1 MSKEIL
7 KGIFEENIAPVREDI
22 TFEGWVDKIK
32 DNEEYKVGLFENYVQ
47 PSMPDATFE
56 DFNAETFGL
65 GKVEAPLGGAQSA
78 ESVSPTESVSSEFE
92 VGPPGVEPKGAPVA
106 EAAALVGEGEPT
118 MMGQELD
125 PYTIVEEDD
134 RNFFERLF
142 GEERYRRVTE
152 RAVETVPALTRL
164 FGKAAAKD
172 VQEEVS
178 DLGRAMESD
187 PEFVVKASQSGL
199 FTTNNLATYLS
210 QEAVGDKKGAEE
222 INMFLEKGAEGK
234 TTQFQRFKT
243 LYAPIEKERNEAIQK
258 ELLSNR
264 DYVALRGKID
274 AEFNRQRIGVDEKY
288 DFKALMGEE
297 FKVGE
302 KELLDKY
309 ESATLALPMQLETKA
324 NELKFEYQAKVN
336 GGQISVDEANA
347 GLRRDLDAYGA
358 ELQKQNDKALEE
370 YNSGVTALAERLEK
384 GVKDKPE
391 FKAYMDELN
400 ELRNG
405 VVESFSDDYQKIQQS
420 VFNNVAPKYNSKIEA
435 AITNSMRGETPLL
448 DKSGVKGDIAK
459 IVNNRGWDYLAF
471 DQKRAALDTMFG
483 TALSK
488 LKRSGV
494 EINDGVV
501 ANLRAEFDDAFM
513 DRAYFTKKGT
523 PSLFMVKTRAI
534 EEAERLDE
542 MLKEREAKTG
552 TKTYT
557 SGIYGSEF
565 GVGGK
570 GYDDTDVQ
578 ELRLAREKLQ
588 EIIDMPETMSD
599 SEWSNFWNGLTSG
612 QFIDY
617 LPFVSGLK
625 NLSGTLALY
634 RAVGKDTESARYLKN
649 AEALNSTY
657 QNMYEVNNIASD
669 WYKAGKGT
677 AQSLP
682 FMMEFAATAGVG
694 SGVRLGTEKVVV
706 KLLGKQAETVVGKSL
721 KVLAGTLISSL
732 AQTTLN
738 PQRYVD
744 ETLKRM
750 TPQMTMAFSPEGDD
764 LVAMLDSSDVEGG
777 FEAAL
782 KGFGVTASEY
792 FSEGLGFAGA
802 RAMKAVGSKMLQNE
816 FLKRAYVGWYMSK
829 FNFDTPTAFK
839 KIAEMGGWNGFLME
853 FGEELANIPLTN
865 LITGDAK
872 VMEGIIKDGEL
883 DTENLADVART
894 LLPISLAG
902 GAVSLSSLAIRK
914 IVPEGVTVAYMDA
927 NNQEVTET
935 INKGVWD
942 AVTEVMKSPANV
954 RDFIANEL
962 PKLKVEGKGRAIVTS
977 MLERAAIEF
986 DRGIVGAGTRQIA
999 EATSPTEV
1007 TFEPIPETAEA
1018 PKVEI
1023 IAKRRQ
1029 KLNRDRTKL
1038 VPTGGFDYFAK
1049 VGDKEVRLSDAEYK
1063 AYKESGVL
1071 PESVSAVEVAP
1082 EVEGEAVAPE
1092 VEAPEVPALRD
1103 VESTAKA
1110 LDEIKEFKAESD
1122 RYFEYVPIEEIEKY
1136 KEFDRATEKKWGSAD
1151 DTLEKLIDDIRKNGI
1166 KNPITLQV
1174 DGKGNAL
1181 VVEGNTRLAAAK
1193 QLGIK
1198 NIPVRIVSGE
1208 FGSINKDKTKKIG
1221 RRRDIGEMKVF
1232 YPNVNILNQE
1242 NSAASFGFSSI
1253 TNTKNISE
1261 AYHKA
1266 KEDGKNSKLVSAV
1279 EELLG
1284 KSAQTPETAEG
1295 QPAEVVSPEVAEA
1308 LSTEDATRIALESLE
1323 VLPEGIESAEE
1334 GARIYHEAIGKEER
1348 TEAEDAV
1355 VMAVEDAVIGGA
1367 VAPEVEV
1374 AEAVETAE
1382 TPKPAEGKEPSDAQ
1396 METKIEEVS
1405 TITQIRP
1412 KNLRDLYKVNR
1423 ELFGQ
1428 NKIKALA
1435 SAIAMDRMVGAMAKR
1450 SGITKAE
1457 MYGRLKFEKAS
1468 EENLPEGVRLQVDA
1482 WHGSPYQFDKFSLEK
1497 IGTGEGAQAF
1507 GWGLYFSDLEGVG
1520 RGYAESLSDR
1530 VYLVDGIEVV
1540 PDKNDDTEFFQTV
1553 GQVARNGFNVTKE
1566 RALSGE
1572 YYSEKAGERILKNLE
1587 KLEGK
1592 DVKIKPTRNLYK
1604 VSLHQG
1610 KTPSEYTWLEW
1621 DNEVPDEQIN
1631 KIVKSLIKE
1640 GKSVTINRIDGVGRM
1655 LKLSSKDANLRFKN
1669 GGEVYNALKNE
1680 LGSDKAASLFL
1691 LENGIDGIKYPA
1703 ESMSRGAT
1711 SDTARGFNYVV
1722 FDESAISI
1730 KEVIK
1735 FQKDANKA
1743 RGAVMV
1749 SLDGQAVV
1757 YALTDP
1763 NVSTPLHEMAH
1774 IFEHYLTSSERNA
1787 VIRNAGTNG
1796 WTTETSEYFARG
1808 FERYLAEGSSPI
1820 AELNKVFAKFREWLV
1835 EIYNG
1840 IVGSDIDIELNPEMR
1855 KLYDTIFGET
1865 AEAPKP
1871 AEGLTSKEKA
1881 EQYKK
1886 EAEEIAKEIR
1896 KKLRGRGGITGITPF
1911 SRAKRLAEVDR
1922 ETFLLV
1928 RKYIYTKVREAIQ
1941 LSKVYTFKDFV
1952 EDMKEN
1958 SKRLFGVQINVADSD
1973 KSIFHSARSRFE
1985 IDDAFAQEILD
1996 LKQDFIFAIAAIPG
2010 RMNMNFQE
2018 FISSNSALVI
2028 GFVNRAESIYGLDD
2042 QAMMLVQEMYQD
2054 ALRAA
2059 ANRAESYTTL
2069 EDVKKFHETKE
2080 ELLALERD
2088 MERARINEEIKRRR
2102 NWLSRNFDRF
2112 KRAFIT
2118 PVKNFNRAF
2127 EYRGGKLSDYR
2138 TSQERDVYSARKYR
2152 MGAST
2157 KANNWYNAIHNKI
2170 YGGLSWFEKV
2180 ELDKYLI
2187 YRRIVEVAEIR
2198 NQRKAEHKKLE
2209 DELAAG
2215 VDAVRKQ
2222 EIKEAMAELEK
2233 VGMDEVKSG
2242 SIMVD
2247 GEKKDYNFTIAKT
2260 FVNDINGRND
2270 ALAIKI
2276 RSRAKMYTDANNE
2289 LLKMRLDA
2297 GLISKEA
2304 YKSMEKRDY
2313 VRRLFVD
2320 ISNTPLDEANYSP
2333 VSKEIKAIK
2342 KGSEDAILEMD
2353 SQALLQINAQITF
2366 DSVAKNKFV
2375 QKVVGWAETKQQQ
2388 YLDKA
2393 LEKFKDARARAERY
2407 LRSSPRPLT
2416 QDEIDRFIK
2425 EQTLFIPLSDDA
2437 KVPSGFTAQK
2447 YFVDGVEKRVAVRND
2462 IANVFQTPSGRGI
2475 NENSLAIK
2483 VISAILLTPIIKAS
2497 AVFVNPAFAIGNF
2510 ALDVIHASMVTRDLY
2525 KSFTFN
2531 LGTILAKA
2539 TGYTAENVY
2548 RKAVKFG
2555 ASLFG
2560 RTARDSKFERLVKD
2574 YFEHGGGMSGLAN
2587 PSSRM
2592 YSDKLSSSALRR
2604 GFGDAKDGIIAVL
2617 DVINSLQAGSEL
2629 ITRVIVY
2636 EAALEKN
2643 IAAYREK
2650 NGVDPVGEDLAL
2662 MKMSAASSAADLID
2676 FREGAEVTKVLD
2688 QTILPFLNAMIQGA
2702 KAEVDFASKNPLLA
2716 AARLAEFGG
2725 MALGVALY
2733 NANSGDEDEKENIVG
2748 YNGISEYIKSN
2759 YFIMMMP
2766 WTKKNERG
2774 EIVRPFISIKLP
2786 AALKATNIMV
2796 TGMVADQGA
2805 ENTIGQ
2811 MVSALEGGY
2820 VPEIG
2825 AVSPTAQIYMA
2836 LSTNKD
2842 AFRKGAPIYRGRPDV
2857 LLTERFNAG
2866 ETKAIYRDLF
2876 GAMYDLI
2883 NEDGENEGVLGFDE
2897 AGPAQWQA
2905 AFEKAISPNNPYY
2918 LGITS
2923 TYAAISSL
2931 YGEENKREVDVLM
2944 DEKFAALNAFRSRV
2958 YREPNSSVQQKNMKD
2973 RKQVDFLRDQKGS
2986 WQKKN
2991 DDAIEFAAKTIRDI
3005 NKLEGNMKNVQID
3018 LFFDREV
3025 FNYISDDQMIKS
3037 AKAQG
3042 IKDIPENVDELQKI
3056 INKEQTRLSLR
3067 LLEEFKPNFV
3077 SKHPALKSYAQSD
3090 DAYFG
3095 LSAEMINKIA
3105 KEYDGARNRRSYL
3118 IALKF
3123 VAGDD
3128 FGNIVQQ
3135 IGAHERDLSVVNGI
3149 TETTSAQKY
3158 KRLYLRYDKRSSKP
3172 ISSESA
3178 INNLI
3183 LLKYLLTNE

>member
-22 TFEGWVDKIK
+22 TFEGWVDKIR

-47 PSMPDATFE
+47 PSMPEATFE
-56 DFNAETFGL
+56 EFNSNAFGSL
-65 GKVEAPLGGAQSA
+65 GKVEAPLAGAQSE
-78 ESVSPTESVSSEFE
+78 ESFSPTESVSSEFE
-92 VGPPGVEPKGAPVA
+92 VGPPAGGTPPGVEPKGAPVA
-106 EAAALVGEGEPT
+106 EAAALVGEVGSEGEPT
-118 MMGQELD
+118 IIGQELD

-152 RAVETVPALTRL
+152 RAVETIPALTRL

-172 VQEEVS
+172 VQEEIN
-178 DLGRAMESD
+178 DLGRAMEAD
-187 PEFVVKASQSGL
+187 PEFVIKASQNGL

-210 QEAVGDKKGAEE
+210 QEAAGDKKGAEE
-222 INMFLEKGAEGK
+222 INMFLEKGATGK
-234 TTQFQRFKT
+234 TTQFERFKT

-274 AEFNRQRIGVDEKY
+274 AEFNSQRVGVDEKY

-302 KELLDKY
+302 KELLGKY

-324 NELKFEYQAKVN
+324 SELKFDYQTKVN
-336 GGQISVDEANA
+336 NGQMGVNEANE
-347 GLRRDLDAYGA
+347 GLKRDLDAYGA
-358 ELQKQNDKALEE
+358 ELQKQSDEALGE
-370 YNSGVTALAERLEK
+370 YNSGVSALAERVQK

-400 ELRNG
+400 DLRNG
-405 VVESFSDDYQKIQQS
+405 VVESFSGDYQKIQQA
-420 VFNNVAPKYNSKIEA
+420 VFNNIAPKYNSKIES
-435 AITNSMRGETPLL
+435 AITNSMKGETPLL
-448 DKSGVKGDIAK
+448 NKSGVKGNIDK
-459 IVNNRGWDYLAF
+459 ILGNRGWDYLPF
-471 DQKRAALDTMFG
+471 DQKKAALDTMFG

-494 EINDGVV
+494 QINDGVV
-501 ANLRAEFDDAFM
+501 AGLRAEFDDAFM

-565 GVGGK
+565 GVGGM

-588 EIIDMPETMSD
+588 EIIEMPETMSD
-599 SEWSNFWNGLTSG
+599 NEWSNFWNGLTSG
-612 QFIDY
+612 KVVDY

-657 QNMYEVNNIASD
+657 KNMYEVNNMASD
-669 WYKAGKGT
+669 WYRAGRGT
-677 AQSLP
+677 AESLP
-682 FMMEFAATAGVG
+682 FMMEFAATAGIG
-694 SGVRLGTEKVVV
+694 SGVRIATEKVAV
-706 KLLGKQAETVVGKSL
+706 KLLGKQAETMVGKSF
-721 KVLAGTLISSL
+721 KVLAGTLVSSL

-750 TPQMTMAFSPEGDD
+750 TPQMTIAFSPEGDD
-764 LVAMLDSSDVEGG
+764 LVAMLDSSDAEGG

-802 RAMKAVGSKMLQNE
+802 RAMKALGSKMLQNE
-816 FLKRAYVGWYMSK
+816 FLKKAYVGWYMSK
-829 FNFDTPTAFK
+829 FNLDTPTAFK

-853 FGEELANIPLTN
+853 FGEELVNIPLTN

-872 VMEGIIKDGEL
+872 VMEGIIKDGEF
-883 DTENLADVART
+883 DTENLADIART

-902 GAVSLSSLAIRK
+902 GSVSLGGLAINK
-914 IVPEGVTVAYMDA
+914 IAPEGVTVTYRDI
-927 NNQEVTET
+927 NNLPTTET

-942 AVTEVMKSPANV
+942 AVTEVMKSPSKV

-962 PKLKVEGKGRAIVTS
+962 PKLKVDGKGRELVTS
-977 MLERAAIEF
+977 MLERSAIEF
-986 DRGIVGAGTRQIA
+986 DRGVVGVGTRQVA
-999 EATSPTEV
+999 EATSPLEV
-1007 TFEPIPETAEA
+1007 TFEPIPETGGA

-1029 KLNRDRTKL
+1029 KLNKDRTKL

-1049 VGDKEVRLSDAEYK
+1049 VGDREVKLSDAEYK
-1063 AYKESGVL
+1063 AYKDSGVL
-1071 PESVSAVEVAP
+1071 PESVSAVEATP
-1082 EVEGEAVAPE
+1082 KVEGEAVTPE
-1092 VEAPEVPALRD
+1092 AVSPEVPALRD
-1103 VESTAKA
+1103 VESTAEA
-1110 LDEIKEFKAESD
+1110 LEGVNNKNPQEIIDASKKIDKVEYIEEGEAREIIESYTHYKSGNSKSPATRWAGWFQSINAANKKFIVEDIQNDPKLRNAMLSLFFDVYKSELNFKGSFDDFLNTEITLYRGVTLADKKGVGQEGFSAFSTTKNRVSAYADEQAIGKGQVKEIKIKPIDTYGAVNYIGGGEIEVLVPTEFKNETIRQDFIRLLELNIGLFS
-1122 RYFEYVPIEEIEKY
+1122 EEQTELLEKY
-1136 KEFDRATEKKWGSAD
+1136 YDKEDYISGLAF
-1151 DTLEKLIDDIRKNGI
+1151 I
-1166 KNPITLQV
+1166 KSIISSKP
-1174 DGKGNAL
+1174 
-1181 VVEGNTRLAAAK
+1181 K
-1193 QLGIK
+1193 QL
-1198 NIPVRIVSGE
+1198 
-1208 FGSINKDKTKKIG
+1208 
-1221 RRRDIGEMKVF
+1221 
-1232 YPNVNILNQE
+1232 
-1242 NSAASFGFSSI
+1242 
-1253 TNTKNISE
+1253 SE

-1266 KEDGKNSKLVSAV
+1266 KEDGSNPELVSAV

-1284 KSAQTPETAEG
+1284 KPTQTPEVAEG
-1295 QPAEVVSPEVAEA
+1295 QPAEVISPEVAEV
-1308 LSTEDATRIALESLE
+1308 LSTEDTTRIALESLE

-1367 VAPEVEV
+1367 VVPEVETP
-1374 AEAVETAE
+1374 EAVETAE
-1382 TPKPAEGKEPSDAQ
+1382 TVTP
-1396 METKIEEVS
+1396 EEVS
-1405 TITQIRP
+1405 TEGVTPEVPGVVEAAEGQRQPSRVATFFSGAGTMEASLPNAQSVMAVEFNPAYVEAYNKAFGVEYEAKDVRDINPEEVIASKPDIFHASPVCKNFSAAKNKRTVLKSDMESADAVARVIREAQP
-1412 KNLRDLYKVNR
+1412 PIVTIENVPDYQGTVPFETIVKALEDAGYTFDVGVYNSADFGGVQNR
-1423 ELFGQ
+1423 ERLLIRAVKSGELPPIQ
-1428 NKIKALA
+1428 EKTAPGDWY
-1435 SAIAMDRMVGAMAKR
+1435 SAIEDLIEGAPD
-1450 SGITKAE
+1450 S
-1457 MYGRLKFEKAS
+1457 KFESRSESENWEMTRIKDMVRKGKLDATKPIITMGGSAS
-1468 EENLPEGVRLQVDA
+1468 SGVAAAANAGGPAPTLLSTSRSVPRIILPDGTVKRVTPEMMRRLMGLPE
-1482 WHGSPYQFDKFSLEK
+1482 SYPIPSNPK
-1497 IGTGEGAQAF
+1497 IAKEVLGNG
-1507 GWGLYFSDLEGVG
+1507 
-1520 RGYAESLSDR
+1520 
-1530 VYLVDGIEVV
+1530 VDGAF
-1540 PDKNDDTEFFQTV
+1540 T
-1553 GQVARNGFNVTKE
+1553 
-1566 RALSGE
+1566 RALIDPLLNRAE
-1572 YYSEKAGERILKNLE
+1572 
-1587 KLEGK
+1587 
-1592 DVKIKPTRNLYK
+1592 T
-1604 VSLHQG
+1604 Q
-1610 KTPSEYTWLEW
+1610 PS
-1621 DNEVPDEQIN
+1621 
-1631 KIVKSLIKE
+1631 
-1640 GKSVTINRIDGVGRM
+1640 
-1655 LKLSSKDANLRFKN
+1655 
-1669 GGEVYNALKNE
+1669 
-1680 LGSDKAASLFL
+1680 
-1691 LENGIDGIKYPA
+1691 
-1703 ESMSRGAT
+1703 
-1711 SDTARGFNYVV
+1711 
-1722 FDESAISI
+1722 
-1730 KEVIK
+1730 
-1735 FQKDANKA
+1735 
-1743 RGAVMV
+1743 
-1749 SLDGQAVV
+1749 
-1757 YALTDP
+1757 
-1763 NVSTPLHEMAH
+1763 
-1774 IFEHYLTSSERNA
+1774 
-1787 VIRNAGTNG
+1787 
-1796 WTTETSEYFARG
+1796 
-1808 FERYLAEGSSPI
+1808 
-1820 AELNKVFAKFREWLV
+1820 
-1835 EIYNG
+1835 
-1840 IVGSDIDIELNPEMR
+1840 
-1855 KLYDTIFGET
+1855 
-1865 AEAPKP
+1865 AEAQPS

-1881 EQYKK
+1881 EQANKR
-1886 EAEEIAKEIR
+1886 AEEIAEKIR
-1896 KKLRGRGGITGITPF
+1896 KNLRGRGGITGITPF

-1922 ETFLLV
+1922 ATLALI
-1928 RKYIYTKVREAIQ
+1928 KDYIYQKVLAGA
-1941 LSKVYTFKDFV
+1941 YTFKDFV

-1958 SKRLFGVQINVADSD
+1958 SKRIFGVQIEVANSD
-1973 KSIFHSARSRFE
+1973 KSIFHSAQSRFE
-1985 IDDAFAQEILD
+1985 INDAFAQEILD
-1996 LKQDFIFAIAAIPG
+1996 LKDDFLFSIAAMSG

-2018 FISSNSALVI
+2018 FISSNSALVN

-2080 ELLALERD
+2080 ELLGLERD

-2102 NWLSRNFDRF
+2102 NWLSRNFDKF
-2112 KRAFIT
+2112 QRAFIT

-2127 EYRGGKLSDYR
+2127 GYRAGKFSDYR

-2157 KANNWYNAIHNKI
+2157 KAGNWYNAIHNKI

-2187 YRRIVEVAEIR
+2187 YRRIVEVSEVR
-2198 NQRKAEHKKLE
+2198 NQRAAEYKKLE
-2209 DELAAG
+2209 AELAAG
-2215 VDAVRKQ
+2215 VTPVRKQ

-2233 VGMDEVKSG
+2233 AGMGEVKSG

-2247 GEKKDYNFTIAKT
+2247 GKKEEYTVALAEA
-2260 FVNDINGRND
+2260 FVNDINARND

-2276 RSRAKMYTDANNE
+2276 RNRAEMYTEANNE
-2289 LLKMRLDA
+2289 LLKMRLDS
-2297 GLISKEA
+2297 GEISQEA
-2304 YKSMEKRDY
+2304 YDSMQKRDY

-2320 ISNTPLDEANYSP
+2320 LSNTTLDEANYSP

-2342 KGSEDAILEMD
+2342 EGSEDAILEMD
-2353 SQALLQINAQITF
+2353 TQALLQINAQITF
-2366 DSVAKNKFV
+2366 DSVAKNNFIK
-2375 QKVVGWAETKQQQ
+2375 KVVGWSEAKQQD

-2393 LEKFKDARARAERY
+2393 LEKFKDARARTERY

-2425 EQTLFIPLSDDA
+2425 EQTLFIPLSNDA

-2462 IANVFQTPSGRGI
+2462 IANIFQTPSGRGI
-2475 NENSLAIK
+2475 NENSFAIK
-2483 VISAILLTPIIKAS
+2483 AISALLLTPVIKAS

-2539 TGYTAENVY
+2539 TGYTAENIY
-2548 RKAVKFG
+2548 RKAVKYG

-2574 YFEHGGGMSGLAN
+2574 YFEHGGGMSGLSN

-2604 GFGDAKDGIIAVL
+2604 SFGDAMDGIIAVL
-2617 DVINSLQAGSEL
+2617 DVINSLQSGSEL

-2636 EAALEKN
+2636 EAALDKN

-2662 MKMSAASSAADLID
+2662 MKMSAAASSADLID
-2676 FREGAEVTKVLD
+2676 FREGAEATKAFD
-2688 QTILPFLNAMIQGA
+2688 QTLLPFLNAMIQGA
-2702 KAEVDFASKNPLLA
+2702 KAEIDFASKNPLLA

-2725 MALGVALY
+2725 MALGAALY
-2733 NANSGDEDEKENIVG
+2733 NANSGDEDEKEGIVG
-2748 YNGISEYIKSN
+2748 YNGITDYIKSN
-2759 YFIMMMP
+2759 FFVMMMP

-2786 AALKATNIMV
+2786 AALKATNILV
-2796 TGMVADQGA
+2796 SGMVADQGA

-2811 MVSALEGGY
+2811 MASALEGGY

-2825 AVSPTAQIYMA
+2825 SVSPTAQIFMA
-2836 LSTNKD
+2836 LNYNRD
-2842 AFRKGAPIYRGRPDV
+2842 AFRKGAPVYRGRADV

-2905 AFEKAISPNNPYY
+2905 AFEKAISSNNPYY

-2923 TYAAISSL
+2923 TYATISSL
-2931 YGEENKREVDVLM
+2931 YGKDNKKEVDALM
-2944 DEKFAALNAFRSRV
+2944 DEKFAALNAFGSRV

-2973 RKQVDFLRDQKGS
+2973 RKQVDFLRDQIGS

-3005 NKLEGNMKNVQID
+3005 NKLEGNSKNVKID

-3025 FNYISDDQMIKS
+3025 FNYISDAQMIKGI
-3037 AKAQG
+3037 KDQG
-3042 IKDIPENVDELQKI
+3042 IKDIPENLDDLNKV

-3077 SKHPALKSYAQSD
+3077 FKHPALKSYAQSED
-3090 DAYFG
+3090 SYVG
-3095 LSAEMINKIA
+3095 LNAEMINKIA
-3105 KEYDGARNRRSYL
+3105 KEYDSSRNRRSYL

-3128 FGNIVQQ
+3128 FKNIVQQ
-3135 IGAHERDLSVVNGI
+3135 IGAHERDLSVVEGI
-3149 TETTSAQKY
+3149 TETTSATKY
-3158 KRLYLRYDKRSSKP
+3158 KRLYLRPDNRSSKP

>member
-106 EAAALVGEGEPT
+106 EAAALVGEVEPT

-164 FGKAAAKD
+164 FGKAAAKG

-210 QEAVGDKKGAEE
+210 QEAAGDKKGAEE

-274 AEFNRQRIGVDEKY
+274 AEFNRQRVGVDEKY

-358 ELQKQNDKALEE
+358 ELQKQSDKALEE
-370 YNSGVTALAERLEK
+370 YNSGVTALAEKLEK

-400 ELRNG
+400 DLRNG

-420 VFNNVAPKYNSKIEA
+420 VFNNVAPKYNSKIET
-435 AITNSMRGETPLL
+435 AITNSMKGETPLL

-471 DQKRAALDTMFG
+471 DQKKAALDTMFG

-721 KVLAGTLISSL
+721 KVMAGTLISSL

-902 GAVSLSSLAIRK
+902 GAVSLSSLAISK
-914 IVPEGVTVAYMDA
+914 IAPEGVTITYRDI
-927 NNQEVTET
+927 NNLPATET

-942 AVTEVMKSPANV
+942 AVTEVMKSPAKV

-962 PKLKVEGKGRAIVTS
+962 PKLKVEGKGRQIVTS

-986 DRGIVGAGTRQIA
+986 DRGVAGVGTRQIA
-999 EATSPTEV
+999 EATSPLEV
-1007 TFEPIPETAEA
+1007 TFEPIDDSEKA

-1049 VGDKEVRLSDAEYK
+1049 VGDKEVKLSDAEYK

-1071 PESVSAVEVAP
+1071 PESVSAVEATP
-1082 EVEGEAVAPE
+1082 EVEGEAVTPE
-1092 VEAPEVPALRD
+1092 VEAPEVSEE
-1103 VESTAKA
+1103 VV
-1110 LDEIKEFKAESD
+1110 AE
-1122 RYFEYVPIEEIEKY
+1122 EVTPEVPQ
-1136 KEFDRATEKKWGSAD
+1136 A
-1151 DTLEKLIDDIRKNGI
+1151 
-1166 KNPITLQV
+1166 
-1174 DGKGNAL
+1174 
-1181 VVEGNTRLAAAK
+1181 
-1193 QLGIK
+1193 
-1198 NIPVRIVSGE
+1198 
-1208 FGSINKDKTKKIG
+1208 
-1221 RRRDIGEMKVF
+1221 
-1232 YPNVNILNQE
+1232 
-1242 NSAASFGFSSI
+1242 
-1253 TNTKNISE
+1253 
-1261 AYHKA
+1261 
-1266 KEDGKNSKLVSAV
+1266 
-1279 EELLG
+1279 
-1284 KSAQTPETAEG
+1284 PETAEG
-1295 QPAEVVSPEVAEA
+1295 QTGEVISPEVAEA

-1367 VAPEVEV
+1367 VVPEV
-1374 AEAVETAE
+1374 AEAVEAAE
-1382 TPKPAEGKEPSDAQ
+1382 AVTP
-1396 METKIEEVS
+1396 EEVS
-1405 TITQIRP
+1405 T
-1412 KNLRDLYKVNR
+1412 
-1423 ELFGQ
+1423 
-1428 NKIKALA
+1428 
-1435 SAIAMDRMVGAMAKR
+1435 
-1450 SGITKAE
+1450 
-1457 MYGRLKFEKAS
+1457 
-1468 EENLPEGVRLQVDA
+1468 EGVTPEV
-1482 WHGSPYQFDKFSLEK
+1482 S
-1497 IGTGEGAQAF
+1497 
-1507 GWGLYFSDLEGVG
+1507 GVVE
-1520 RGYAESLSDR
+1520 A
-1530 VYLVDGIEVV
+1530 
-1540 PDKNDDTEFFQTV
+1540 
-1553 GQVARNGFNVTKE
+1553 
-1566 RALSGE
+1566 
-1572 YYSEKAGERILKNLE
+1572 
-1587 KLEGK
+1587 
-1592 DVKIKPTRNLYK
+1592 
-1604 VSLHQG
+1604 
-1610 KTPSEYTWLEW
+1610 
-1621 DNEVPDEQIN
+1621 
-1631 KIVKSLIKE
+1631 
-1640 GKSVTINRIDGVGRM
+1640 
-1655 LKLSSKDANLRFKN
+1655 
-1669 GGEVYNALKNE
+1669 
-1680 LGSDKAASLFL
+1680 
-1691 LENGIDGIKYPA
+1691 
-1703 ESMSRGAT
+1703 
-1711 SDTARGFNYVV
+1711 
-1722 FDESAISI
+1722 
-1730 KEVIK
+1730 
-1735 FQKDANKA
+1735 
-1743 RGAVMV
+1743 
-1749 SLDGQAVV
+1749 
-1757 YALTDP
+1757 
-1763 NVSTPLHEMAH
+1763 
-1774 IFEHYLTSSERNA
+1774 
-1787 VIRNAGTNG
+1787 
-1796 WTTETSEYFARG
+1796 
-1808 FERYLAEGSSPI
+1808 AEGQPS
-1820 AELNKVFAKFREWLV
+1820 
-1835 EIYNG
+1835 
-1840 IVGSDIDIELNPEMR
+1840 
-1855 KLYDTIFGET
+1855 
-1865 AEAPKP
+1865 

-1896 KKLRGRGGITGITPF
+1896 RKLKIRSGIKGNIGISPF
-1911 SRAKRLAEVDR
+1911 SRAKRLAELEKDILYDVKD
-1922 ETFLLV
+1922 
-1928 RKYIYTKVREAIQ
+1928 YIYKRVAQAIQ

-1958 SKRLFGVQINVADSD
+1958 SKRLFGVQIEVADSD

-1985 IDDAFAQEILD
+1985 INDAFAQEILD
-1996 LKQDFIFAIAAIPG
+1996 LKDDFLFSIAAMSG

-2018 FISSNSALVI
+2018 FISSNSALVN

-2080 ELLALERD
+2080 ELLGLERD

-2102 NWLSRNFDRF
+2102 NWLSRNFDKF
-2112 KRAFIT
+2112 QRAFIT

-2127 EYRGGKLSDYR
+2127 GYRAGKFSDYR

-2157 KANNWYNAIHNKI
+2157 KAGNWYNAIHNKI

-2187 YRRIVEVAEIR
+2187 YRRIVEVSEVR
-2198 NQRKAEHKKLE
+2198 NQRAAEHKKLE
-2209 DELAAG
+2209 NELAAG
-2215 VDAVRKQ
+2215 VTPVRKQ

-2233 VGMDEVKSG
+2233 AGIGEVKSG

-2247 GEKKDYNFTIAKT
+2247 GKKEEYTVALAEA
-2260 FVNDINGRND
+2260 FVNDINARND

-2276 RSRAKMYTDANNE
+2276 RNRAEMYTEANNE
-2289 LLKMRLDA
+2289 LLKMRLDS
-2297 GLISKEA
+2297 GEISQEA
-2304 YKSMEKRDY
+2304 YDSMQKRDY

-2320 ISNTPLDEANYSP
+2320 LSNTTLDEANYSP

-2342 KGSEDAILEMD
+2342 EGSEDAILEMD
-2353 SQALLQINAQITF
+2353 TQALLQINAQITF
-2366 DSVAKNKFV
+2366 DSVAKNNFIK
-2375 QKVVGWAETKQQQ
+2375 KVVGWSEAKQQD

-2393 LEKFKDARARAERY
+2393 LEKFKDARARTERY

-2425 EQTLFIPLSDDA
+2425 EQTLFIPLSNDA

-2462 IANVFQTPSGRGI
+2462 IANIFQTPSGRGI
-2475 NENSLAIK
+2475 NENSLGIK
-2483 VISAILLTPIIKAS
+2483 LISALLLTPVIKAS

-2539 TGYTAENVY
+2539 TGYTAENIY
-2548 RKAVKFG
+2548 RKAVKYG

-2574 YFEHGGGMSGLAN
+2574 YFEHGGGMSGLSN

-2604 GFGDAKDGIIAVL
+2604 SFGDAMDGIIAVL
-2617 DVINSLQAGSEL
+2617 DVINSLQSGSEL

-2636 EAALEKN
+2636 EAALDKN

-2662 MKMSAASSAADLID
+2662 MKMSAAASSADLID
-2676 FREGAEVTKVLD
+2676 FREGAEATKAFD
-2688 QTILPFLNAMIQGA
+2688 QTLLPFLNAMIQGA
-2702 KAEVDFASKNPLLA
+2702 KAEIDFASKNPLLA

-2725 MALGVALY
+2725 MALGAALY
-2733 NANSGDEDEKENIVG
+2733 NANSGDEDEKEGIVG
-2748 YNGISEYIKSN
+2748 YNGITDYIKSN
-2759 YFIMMMP
+2759 YFVMMMP

-2786 AALKATNIMV
+2786 AALKATNILV
-2796 TGMVADQGA
+2796 SGMVADQGA

-2811 MVSALEGGY
+2811 MASALEGGY

-2825 AVSPTAQIYMA
+2825 SVSPTAQIFMA
-2836 LSTNKD
+2836 LNDNRD
-2842 AFRKGAPIYRGRPDV
+2842 AFRKGAPVYRGRADV

-2905 AFEKAISPNNPYY
+2905 AFEKAISSNNPYY

-2923 TYAAISSL
+2923 TYATISSL
-2931 YGEENKREVDVLM
+2931 YGKDNKKEVDALM

-2973 RKQVDFLRDQKGS
+2973 RKQVDFLRDQIGS

-3005 NKLEGNMKNVQID
+3005 NKLEGNSKNVKID

-3025 FNYISDDQMIKS
+3025 FNYISDAQMIKGI
-3037 AKAQG
+3037 KDQG
-3042 IKDIPENVDELQKI
+3042 IKDIPENLDDLNKV

-3077 SKHPALKSYAQSD
+3077 FKHPALKSYAQSED
-3090 DAYFG
+3090 SYVG
-3095 LSAEMINKIA
+3095 LNAEMINKIA
-3105 KEYDGARNRRSYL
+3105 KEYDSSRNRRSYL

-3128 FGNIVQQ
+3128 FKNIVQQ

-3149 TETTSAQKY
+3149 TETTSATKY
-3158 KRLYLRYDKRSSKP
+3158 KRLYLRPDNRSSKP

>member
-22 TFEGWVDKIK
+22 TFEGWVDKIR

-47 PSMPDATFE
+47 PSMPEATFE
-56 DFNAETFGL
+56 EFNSNAFGSL
-65 GKVEAPLGGAQSA
+65 GKVEAPLAGAQSE
-78 ESVSPTESVSSEFE
+78 ESFSPTESVSSEFE
-92 VGPPGVEPKGAPVA
+92 VGPPAGGTPPGVEPKGAPVA
-106 EAAALVGEGEPT
+106 EAAALVGAVGSEGEPT
-118 MMGQELD
+118 IIGQELD

-152 RAVETVPALTRL
+152 RAVETIPALTRL

-172 VQEEVS
+172 VQEEVN
-178 DLGRAMESD
+178 DLGRAMEAD
-187 PEFVVKASQSGL
+187 PEFVIKASQNGL

-210 QEAVGDKKGAEE
+210 QEAAGDKKGAEE
-222 INMFLEKGAEGK
+222 INMFLEKGATGK
-234 TTQFQRFKT
+234 TTQFERFKT
-243 LYAPIEKERNEAIQK
+243 LYAPIEKERNETIQK

-274 AEFNRQRIGVDEKY
+274 AEFNSQRVGVDEKY

-302 KELLDKY
+302 KELLGKY

-324 NELKFEYQAKVN
+324 SELKFDYQTKVN
-336 GGQISVDEANA
+336 NGQMGVNEANE
-347 GLRRDLDAYGA
+347 GLKRDLDAYGA
-358 ELQKQNDKALEE
+358 ELQKQSDEALGE
-370 YNSGVTALAERLEK
+370 YNSGVSALAERVQK

-400 ELRNG
+400 DLRNG
-405 VVESFSDDYQKIQQS
+405 VVESFSDDYQKIQQA
-420 VFNNVAPKYNSKIEA
+420 VFNNIAPKYNSKIES
-435 AITNSMRGETPLL
+435 AITNSMKGETPLL
-448 DKSGVKGDIAK
+448 NKSGVKGDIDK
-459 IVNNRGWDYLAF
+459 ILGNRGWDYLPF
-471 DQKRAALDTMFG
+471 DQKKAALNTMFG

-501 ANLRAEFDDAFM
+501 AGLRAEFDDAFM

-565 GVGGK
+565 GVGGM

-588 EIIDMPETMSD
+588 EIIEMPETMSD
-599 SEWSNFWNGLTSG
+599 NEWSNFWNGLTSG
-612 QFIDY
+612 KVVDY

-657 QNMYEVNNIASD
+657 KNMYEVNNMASD
-669 WYKAGKGT
+669 WYRAGRGT
-677 AQSLP
+677 AESLP
-682 FMMEFAATAGVG
+682 FMMEFAATAGIG
-694 SGVRLGTEKVVV
+694 SGVRIATEKVAV
-706 KLLGKQAETVVGKSL
+706 KLLGKQAETMVGKSF
-721 KVLAGTLISSL
+721 KVLAGTLVSSL

-750 TPQMTMAFSPEGDD
+750 TPQMTIAFSPEGDD
-764 LVAMLDSSDVEGG
+764 LVAMLDSSDAEGG

-802 RAMKAVGSKMLQNE
+802 RAMKALGSKMLQNE
-816 FLKRAYVGWYMSK
+816 FLKKAYVGWYMSK
-829 FNFDTPTAFK
+829 FNLDTPTAFK

-853 FGEELANIPLTN
+853 FGEELVNIPLTN

-872 VMEGIIKDGEL
+872 VMEGIIKDGEF
-883 DTENLADVART
+883 DTENLADIART

-902 GAVSLSSLAIRK
+902 GSVSLGGLAINK
-914 IVPEGVTVAYMDA
+914 IAPEGVTVTYRDI
-927 NNQEVTET
+927 NNLPTTET

-942 AVTEVMKSPANV
+942 AVTEVMKSPSKV

-962 PKLKVEGKGRAIVTS
+962 PKLKVDGKGRELVTS
-977 MLERAAIEF
+977 MLERSAIEF
-986 DRGIVGAGTRQIA
+986 DRGVVGVGTRQVA
-999 EATSPTEV
+999 EATSPLEV
-1007 TFEPIPETAEA
+1007 TFEPIPETGGA

-1023 IAKRRQ
+1023 VAKRRQ
-1029 KLNRDRTKL
+1029 KLNKDRTKL

-1049 VGDKEVRLSDAEYK
+1049 VGDREVKLSDAEYK
-1063 AYKESGVL
+1063 AYKDSGVL
-1071 PESVSAVEVAP
+1071 PESVSAVEVTP
-1082 EVEGEAVAPE
+1082 EAVTPEAVAPAATEE
-1092 VEAPEVPALRD
+1092 VVAEAVTPEVAQAPEV
-1103 VESTAKA
+1103 
-1110 LDEIKEFKAESD
+1110 
-1122 RYFEYVPIEEIEKY
+1122 
-1136 KEFDRATEKKWGSAD
+1136 
-1151 DTLEKLIDDIRKNGI
+1151 
-1166 KNPITLQV
+1166 
-1174 DGKGNAL
+1174 
-1181 VVEGNTRLAAAK
+1181 
-1193 QLGIK
+1193 
-1198 NIPVRIVSGE
+1198 
-1208 FGSINKDKTKKIG
+1208 
-1221 RRRDIGEMKVF
+1221 
-1232 YPNVNILNQE
+1232 
-1242 NSAASFGFSSI
+1242 
-1253 TNTKNISE
+1253 
-1261 AYHKA
+1261 
-1266 KEDGKNSKLVSAV
+1266 
-1279 EELLG
+1279 
-1284 KSAQTPETAEG
+1284 AEG
-1295 QPAEVVSPEVAEA
+1295 QPAEVISPEVAEV
-1308 LSTEDATRIALESLE
+1308 LSTEDTTRIALESLE

-1367 VAPEVEV
+1367 VAPEV
-1374 AEAVETAE
+1374 AEAVEAAE
-1382 TPKPAEGKEPSDAQ
+1382 TPKTAEAVTP
-1396 METKIEEVS
+1396 EEVS
-1405 TITQIRP
+1405 T
-1412 KNLRDLYKVNR
+1412 
-1423 ELFGQ
+1423 
-1428 NKIKALA
+1428 
-1435 SAIAMDRMVGAMAKR
+1435 
-1450 SGITKAE
+1450 
-1457 MYGRLKFEKAS
+1457 
-1468 EENLPEGVRLQVDA
+1468 EGV
-1482 WHGSPYQFDKFSLEK
+1482 
-1497 IGTGEGAQAF
+1497 
-1507 GWGLYFSDLEGVG
+1507 
-1520 RGYAESLSDR
+1520 
-1530 VYLVDGIEVV
+1530 
-1540 PDKNDDTEFFQTV
+1540 
-1553 GQVARNGFNVTKE
+1553 
-1566 RALSGE
+1566 
-1572 YYSEKAGERILKNLE
+1572 
-1587 KLEGK
+1587 
-1592 DVKIKPTRNLYK
+1592 
-1604 VSLHQG
+1604 
-1610 KTPSEYTWLEW
+1610 TP
-1621 DNEVPDEQIN
+1621 EVP
-1631 KIVKSLIKE
+1631 
-1640 GKSVTINRIDGVGRM
+1640 GV
-1655 LKLSSKDANLRFKN
+1655 
-1669 GGEVYNALKNE
+1669 
-1680 LGSDKAASLFL
+1680 
-1691 LENGIDGIKYPA
+1691 
-1703 ESMSRGAT
+1703 
-1711 SDTARGFNYVV
+1711 
-1722 FDESAISI
+1722 
-1730 KEVIK
+1730 
-1735 FQKDANKA
+1735 
-1743 RGAVMV
+1743 
-1749 SLDGQAVV
+1749 
-1757 YALTDP
+1757 
-1763 NVSTPLHEMAH
+1763 
-1774 IFEHYLTSSERNA
+1774 
-1787 VIRNAGTNG
+1787 
-1796 WTTETSEYFARG
+1796 
-1808 FERYLAEGSSPI
+1808 
-1820 AELNKVFAKFREWLV
+1820 V
-1835 EIYNG
+1835 EA
-1840 IVGSDIDIELNPEMR
+1840 
-1855 KLYDTIFGET
+1855 
-1865 AEAPKP
+1865 AEAQPS

-1881 EQYKK
+1881 EQANKR
-1886 EAEEIAKEIR
+1886 AEEIAEKIR
-1896 KKLRGRGGITGITPF
+1896 KNLRGRGGITGITPF
-1911 SRAKRLAEVDR
+1911 SRAKRLAEMDR
-1922 ETFLLV
+1922 ATLALI
-1928 RKYIYTKVREAIQ
+1928 KDYIYQKVLAGA
-1941 LSKVYTFKDFV
+1941 YTFKDFV
-1952 EDMKEN
+1952 KDMKEN
-1958 SKRLFGVQINVADSD
+1958 SKRIFGVQIEVANSD

-1985 IDDAFAQEILD
+1985 INDAFAQEILD
-1996 LKQDFIFAIAAIPG
+1996 LKDDFLFSIAAMSG

-2018 FISSNSALVI
+2018 FISSNSALVN

-2080 ELLALERD
+2080 ELLGLERD

-2102 NWLSRNFDRF
+2102 NWLSRNFDKF
-2112 KRAFIT
+2112 QRAFIT

-2127 EYRGGKLSDYR
+2127 GYRAGKFSDYR

-2157 KANNWYNAIHNKI
+2157 KAGNWYNAIHNKI

-2187 YRRIVEVAEIR
+2187 YRRIVEVSEVR
-2198 NQRKAEHKKLE
+2198 NQRAAEYKKLE
-2209 DELAAG
+2209 AELAAG
-2215 VDAVRKQ
+2215 VTPVRKQ

-2233 VGMDEVKSG
+2233 AGMGEVKSG

-2247 GEKKDYNFTIAKT
+2247 GKKEEYTVALAEA
-2260 FVNDINGRND
+2260 FVNDINARND

-2276 RSRAKMYTDANNE
+2276 RNRAEMYTEANNE
-2289 LLKMRLDA
+2289 LLKMRLDS
-2297 GLISKEA
+2297 GEISQEA
-2304 YKSMEKRDY
+2304 YDSMQKRDY

-2320 ISNTPLDEANYSP
+2320 LSNTTLDEANYSP

-2342 KGSEDAILEMD
+2342 EGSEDAILEMD
-2353 SQALLQINAQITF
+2353 TQALLQINAQITF
-2366 DSVAKNKFV
+2366 DSVAKNNFIK
-2375 QKVVGWAETKQQQ
+2375 KVVGWSEAKQQD

-2393 LEKFKDARARAERY
+2393 LEKFKDARARTERY

-2425 EQTLFIPLSDDA
+2425 EQTLFIPLSNDA

-2462 IANVFQTPSGRGI
+2462 IANIFQTPSGRGI
-2475 NENSLAIK
+2475 NENSFAIK
-2483 VISAILLTPIIKAS
+2483 AISALLLTPVIKAS

-2539 TGYTAENVY
+2539 TGYTAENIY
-2548 RKAVKFG
+2548 RKAVKYG

-2574 YFEHGGGMSGLAN
+2574 YFEHGGGMSGLSN

-2604 GFGDAKDGIIAVL
+2604 SFGDAMDGIIAVL
-2617 DVINSLQAGSEL
+2617 DVINSLQSGSEL

-2636 EAALEKN
+2636 EAALDKN

-2662 MKMSAASSAADLID
+2662 MKMSAAASSADLID
-2676 FREGAEVTKVLD
+2676 FREGAEATKALD
-2688 QTILPFLNAMIQGA
+2688 QTLLPFLNAMIQGA
-2702 KAEVDFASKNPLLA
+2702 KAEIDFASKNPLLA

-2725 MALGVALY
+2725 MALGAALY
-2733 NANSGDEDEKENIVG
+2733 NANSGDEDEKEGIVG
-2748 YNGISEYIKSN
+2748 YNGITDYIKSN
-2759 YFIMMMP
+2759 YFVMMMP

-2786 AALKATNIMV
+2786 AALKATNILV
-2796 TGMVADQGA
+2796 SGMVADQGA

-2811 MVSALEGGY
+2811 MASALEGGY

-2825 AVSPTAQIYMA
+2825 SVSPTAQIFMA
-2836 LSTNKD
+2836 LNDNRD
-2842 AFRKGAPIYRGRPDV
+2842 AFRKGAPVYRGRADV

-2905 AFEKAISPNNPYY
+2905 AFEKAISSNNPYY

-2923 TYAAISSL
+2923 TYATISSL
-2931 YGEENKREVDVLM
+2931 YGKDNKKEVDALM

-2973 RKQVDFLRDQKGS
+2973 RKQVDFLRDQIGS

-3005 NKLEGNMKNVQID
+3005 NKLEGNSKNVKID

-3025 FNYISDDQMIKS
+3025 FNYISDAQMIKGI
-3037 AKAQG
+3037 KDQG
-3042 IKDIPENVDELQKI
+3042 IKDIPENLDDLNKV

-3077 SKHPALKSYAQSD
+3077 FKHPALKSYAQSED
-3090 DAYFG
+3090 SYVG
-3095 LSAEMINKIA
+3095 LNAEMINKIA
-3105 KEYDGARNRRSYL
+3105 KEYDSSRNRRSYL

-3128 FGNIVQQ
+3128 FKNIVQQ
-3135 IGAHERDLSVVNGI
+3135 IGAHERDLSVVEGI
-3149 TETTSAQKY
+3149 TETTSATKY
-3158 KRLYLRYDKRSSKP
+3158 KRLYLRPDNRSSKP

-3183 LLKYLLTNE
+3183 LLKHLLENE